1 MTTTTMT
8 QTRPDSIVEE
18 HLIGGEEYLVL
29 RSLPRPFRTALIV
42 VTILPRVEF
51 RRNEHLKYAAHFN
64 LLDIKSFE
72 SEVKAYCDA
81 FGWEM
86 PTFTNEKEND
96 DLRKLEGGAFYIGAR
111 RYKDQV

>member
-1 MTTTTMT
+1 M
-8 QTRPDSIVEE
+8 
-18 HLIGGEEYLVL
+18 
-29 RSLPRPFRTALIV
+29 
-42 VTILPRVEF
+42 
-51 RRNEHLKYAAHFN
+51 
-64 LLDIKSFE
+64 LDIQSFE

-111 RYKDQV
+111 RYKDKV